1 MCQHA
6 SVRSPARVACRLR
19 ARENDV
25 TCRPG
30 WQGTVSENPE
40 ESTSS
45 ESEPLLRES
54 KGEQPDGVQTHQ
66 KPSKHKTKAI
76 KGEWQFKMYTDVL
89 HAQSSFA
96 RDELVA
102 VARAEMQEGRREAA
116 ASRRQE
122 RLQARESRAARG
134 QREAPPGWW
143 SQPAQ
148 RAQRAQGAQGSAL
161 GAPWRGCRRR
171 FGGRACRAP
180 LRRQ

>member
-1 MCQHA
+1 MYQHA
-6 SVRSPARVACRLR
+6 SVRSPARDACRLR

-54 KGEQPDGVQTHQ
+54 KDEQPDGVQTHQ

-122 RLQARESRAARG
+122 RLKARSARSMRSHG
-134 QREAPPGWW
+134 DTDGTGDDGEDDGAFSDDMHVSPLAI
-143 SQPAQ
+143 AQ
-148 RAQRAQGAQGSAL
+148 RACDAVCCG
-161 GAPWRGCRRR
+161 RG
-171 FGGRACRAP
+171 
-180 LRRQ
+180 